1 MSEFTADEI
10 REGYNTV
17 ILEEALS
24 FSSANVEDG
33 GEADTELDAQIEIV
47 RALWAAGD
55 KGGTDH
61 AVDHLR
67 GMLEVSYTEAET
79 LNASTE
85 LIGAPVT
92 RGPAATPAPGAAN
105 EAFEIRFTWTR
116 AQIDAIYQGLMTI
129 AEYGRNSAEERA
141 VDILIGAIP
150 REAFENEGR
159 Y

>member
-1 MSEFTADEI
+1 MTESTADET

-17 ILEEALS
+17 ILEEAMS
-24 FSSANVEDG
+24 FSSANTED

-67 GMLEVSYTEAET
+67 GMLEISYTEADT
-79 LNASTE
+79 LDASTE
-85 LIGAPVT
+85 LVGAPAT
-92 RGPAATPAPGAAN
+92 RGPAATPAPGAAD
-105 EAFEIRFTWTR
+105 EVFEISFKWTR
-116 AQIDAIYQGLMTI
+116 AQIDAIYQGLSTI
-129 AEYGRNSAEERA
+129 SEYSHNNAEERA
-141 VDILIGAIP
+141 VAILLGAIP
-150 REAFENEGR
+150 QAAFENEGR